1 MYTRNATEAINLV
14 ANTWGAANLREGD
27 EVILSVAEHHSNLV
41 PWQLLAQRKGL
52 VLKCV
57 RGGEGA
63 LLLLAAL
70 WLLGCSCCTW
80 LLGHAGSSRWL

>member
-41 PWQLLAQRKGL
+41 PWQLLAARTGV
-52 VLKCV
+52 VLK
-57 RGGEGA
+57 
-63 LLLLAAL
+63 
-70 WLLGCSCCTW
+70 
-80 LLGHAGSSRWL
+80 